1 MRPFILALASL
12 ALSGAALAAETTGSI
27 AGAADGG
34 AQIVVTNLDTGA
46 IIGIMAK
53 CDGTYR
59 AEALKPG
66 RYSIVEGGPKH
77 AVRTLA
83 VVAGQESQVDLAPAS
98 KRTKCEAKDG
108 K

>member
-1 MRPFILALASL
+1 MRPFILTLATL
-12 ALSGAALAAETTGSI
+12 AFSGATMAADTTGSI

-46 IIGIMAK
+46 ITGIMAK

-77 AVRTLA
+77 ALRTLA
-83 VVAGQESQVDLAPAS
+83 VVAGQESQVDLAPES
-98 KRTKCEAKDG
+98 KRTKCQEKDG

>member
-1 MRPFILALASL
+1 MRPFILALATL
-12 ALSGAALAAETTGSI
+12 AFSGAAMAADTTGSI
-27 AGAADGG
+27 AGAANGG

-46 IIGIMAK
+46 ITGIMAK

-77 AVRTLA
+77 AVRTLT
-83 VVAGQESQVDLAPAS
+83 VAAGHESQVDLAPTS
-98 KRTKCEAKDG
+98 KRTKCQEKDD